1 MDSRFF
7 DHKLNPT
14 QLPGTEVS
22 AELAARPEGEQARVA
37 AGGARVIGRAA
48 VKPRINH
55 PLHPEPAPVYGLP
68 DGDIIHT
75 RLPPVAQA
83 DAAMLLLD
91 IVQSTGMI
99 QQMGDTIYTMEIMRL
114 HRALSAPPLAG
125 EMRFLKCTGDGFLVA
140 YGEVMTAVA
149 MARSLRA
156 TLGAESQN
164 FRLVV
169 HWGRVKVGPGGD
181 LLGVEVHRLFRV
193 EAIQPQDRVQAE
205 ADCGSLPAHSR
216 IVMTRAA
223 LNQLSA
229 TARLD
234 FELVGQ
240 FRLKGFDEPEE
251 VWAENRSRATAQL
264 APRTSGQA
272 KRRPRTAARG
282 GARSGR
288 LRLRPERESDHP
300 ARTDQQTANII

>member
-1 MDSRFF
+1 
-7 DHKLNPT
+7 L
-14 QLPGTEVS
+14 
-22 AELAARPEGEQARVA
+22 AERPEREQSSVA
-37 AGGARVIGRAA
+37 AGGERVIGRAA
-48 VKPRINH
+48 IKQRINH

-75 RLPPVAQA
+75 RLSPVAQA

-91 IVQSTGMI
+91 IIQSTRMI
-99 QQMGDTIYTMEIMRL
+99 QQMGDTIYTTEIMRL
-114 HRALSAPPLAG
+114 HRALSAHPLAD

-140 YGEVMTAVA
+140 YGGVMAAVA

-234 FELVGQ
+234 FELVGR

-251 VWAENRSRATAQL
+251 VWAENRSRASAQL
-264 APRTSGQA
+264 RRELRVQA
-272 KRRPRTAARG
+272 KRRRRTAARG
-282 GARSGR
+282 AARSGR
-288 LRLRPERESDHP
+288 LWLRPEREPDRP
-300 ARTDQQTANII
+300 APVDQQTANII